1 MKKAIVAVAALA
13 LAGAVAYASGGSEG
27 GAAGGPWKPT
37 KTIELI
43 APANPGGGWDMLCRV
58 VQKALMDEKLVD
70 QNVIVV
76 NKPGGGGS
84 VGWNY
89 LKDKKGQG
97 EYLAAT
103 STLIML
109 NQLLGTSDLTFKDF
123 SPLAMLQAEWIS
135 VTVKTDS
142 PYKSVKELME
152 AIKANPAAVPV
163 GVGPTLGN
171 NDHLVFLR
179 LAKSY
184 GIEPKQIKF
193 IVYPGA
199 GGEII
204 PALLGDHIKATV
216 IGLAEVMEQHKAGK
230 MRVLGISADQRLA
243 TMPDVPTYKEQ
254 GLDVVFP
261 HWRGIIAAP
270 GISPEAVAYW
280 DAVFAKMV
288 ETKTWKDQV
297 ANLNWSTTYQ
307 NSAAHTAYLAEQTG
321 IFDDLLTTVGLK
333 K

>member
-1 MKKAIVAVAALA
+1 MKKLFALVLVFALIGSVATLAAQA
-13 LAGAVAYASGGSEG
+13 T
-27 GAAGGPWKPT
+27 WKPT
-37 KTIELI
+37 KTIELV

-58 VQKALMDEKLVD
+58 VQKTLVDEKLVEK
-70 QNVIVV
+70 NVIVV

-84 VGWNY
+84 VGWTY
-89 LKDKKGQG
+89 LKGKKGQG

-109 NQLLGTSDLTFKDF
+109 NQLLGQSELTYKDF

-135 VTVKTDS
+135 VAVRTDS
-142 PYKSVKELME
+142 PYKNVKELME
-152 AIKANPAAVPV
+152 AIKANPSSVPV

-179 LAKSY
+179 LAKTF
-184 GIEPKQIKF
+184 GINPRDIKF

-204 PALLGDHIKATV
+204 PALLGGHIKATV
-216 IGLAEVMEQHKAGK
+216 IGLAEVQEQHKAGK
-230 MRVLGISADQRLA
+230 MRVLGISADKRIDA
-243 TMPDVPTYKEQ
+243 MPEIPTYKEQ

-261 HWRGIIAAP
+261 HWRGIIGAP
-270 GISPEAVAYW
+270 GMSAAQIAYW
-280 DAVFAKMV
+280 DGVFAKMV
-288 ETKTWKDQV
+288 ETKTWKEQV
-297 ANLNWSTTYQ
+297 GNLNWTTTYQ
-307 NSAAHTAYLAEQTG
+307 NSAEHKQYLADQTG
-321 IFDDLLTTVGLK
+321 IFDELLTTVGLK

>member
-1 MKKAIVAVAALA
+1 MKKLFSLILVFALVGSVATVTAQAT
-13 LAGAVAYASGGSEG
+13 
-27 GAAGGPWKPT
+27 WKPT
-37 KTIELI
+37 KTIELV

-58 VQKALMDEKLVD
+58 VQKTLVDEKLVEK
-70 QNVIVV
+70 NVIVV

-84 VGWNY
+84 VGWTY
-89 LKDKKGQG
+89 LKGKKGQG

-109 NQLLGTSDLTFKDF
+109 NQLLGQSELTYKDF

-135 VTVKTDS
+135 VAVRTDS
-142 PYKSVKELME
+142 PYKNVKELME
-152 AIKANPAAVPV
+152 AIKANPSSVPV

-179 LAKSY
+179 LAKTF
-184 GIEPKQIKF
+184 GINPRDIKF

-204 PALLGDHIKATV
+204 PALLGGHIKATV
-216 IGLAEVMEQHKAGK
+216 IGLAEVQEQHKAGK
-230 MRVLGISADQRLA
+230 MRVLGLSADKRLES
-243 TMPDVPTYKEQ
+243 MPEVPTYKEQ

-270 GISPEAVAYW
+270 GLSAAQIAYW
-280 DAVFAKMV
+280 DGVFAKMV
-288 ETKTWKDQV
+288 ETKTWKEQV
-297 ANLNWSTTYQ
+297 ANLNWTTAYQ
-307 NSAAHTAYLAEQTG
+307 NSAEHKQYLAEQTG
-321 IFDDLLTTVGLK
+321 IFDELLSTVGLK